1 MPEERKILLM
11 TDLRSL
17 CEGAKRASRVLMI
30 SDTESRDGALRAMAA
45 ALEEN
50 TAGILAANAGDVA
63 AARAKGMRESLIDRL
78 ALDEKRIL
86 NMADGLRT
94 AAALPD
100 PIGGFDSV
108 VRRPNGLLIGKKRV
122 PLGVIGIIYESRP
135 GVTADAAGLCL
146 KSGNACVLRGGS
158 EAIRSN
164 RAIAGILREAVAD
177 CGLPADCVCF
187 VDDTGRD
194 SAAALMKMK
203 GLLDVLIPR
212 GGAGLIRSV
221 VENAAVPVIETGTGN
236 CHVYIDDFADP
247 KMGAKILFNAK
258 CSRPSVCNA
267 AESLLVAESV
277 AEKFL
282 PMAKSLL
289 DTRHVELR
297 GDART
302 REILGESVIPA
313 TEADYDTEFLDYIL
327 SVKVVSGI
335 DEAIDFIN
343 AHSTGHSECIV
354 TENYD
359 HALLFQNAVDSA
371 AVYVNASTRFTDGG
385 EFGFGA
391 EIGISTQKLHV
402 RGPVGPDGLTSF
414 KYVILGQGQVR

>member
-1 MPEERKILLM
+1 M
-11 TDLRSL
+11 TDLQSL
-17 CEGAKRASRVLMI
+17 CYDAKSAGKALMI
-30 SDTESRDGALRAMAA
+30 SDAASRNGALMAMAN
-45 ALEEN
+45 ALEVRSDE
-50 TAGILAANAGDVA
+50 ILRANAEDVA
-63 AARAKGMRESLIDRL
+63 AARANGMRESLIDRL
-78 ALDEKRIL
+78 ALDRRRISG
-86 NMADGLRT
+86 MAGGLRT
-94 AAALPD
+94 LSALPD

-108 VRRPNGLLIGKKRV
+108 VRRPNGLLIGRKRV
-122 PLGVIGIIYESRP
+122 PLGVIGIIYEARP

-164 RAIAGILREAVAD
+164 RAIAGIMREAIAKS
-177 CGLPADCVCF
+177 GLPSDAVCF
-187 VDDTGRD
+187 VDDTDRG
-194 SAAALMKMK
+194 SAQALMKMR

-212 GGAGLIRSV
+212 GGAGLIKSV
-221 VENAAVPVIETGTGN
+221 VENASVPVIETGTGN
-236 CHVYIDDFADP
+236 CHIYIDDFADLE
-247 KMGAKILFNAK
+247 MGAKILFNAK

-282 PMAKSLL
+282 PMAKALL
-289 DTRHVELR
+289 DAKNVELR

-302 REILGESVIPA
+302 REILGPCVKVA

-335 DEAIDFIN
+335 NEAIDFIG

-359 HALLFQNAVDSA
+359 HALLFQSAVDSA

-402 RGPVGPDGLTSF
+402 RGPIGPDGLTTC

>member
-1 MPEERKILLM
+1 M
-11 TDLRSL
+11 TDLQSL
-17 CEGAKRASRVLMI
+17 CGAAKRASRSLMI
-30 SDTESRDGALRAMAA
+30 SDTESRNGALRAMSAT
-45 ALEEN
+45 LEAHSEE
-50 TAGILAANAGDVA
+50 ILRANAEDVA
-63 AARAKGMRESLIDRL
+63 AARDRGTRESLIDRL
-78 ALDEKRIL
+78 SLDAKRIAG
-86 NMADGLRT
+86 MAEGLRT
-94 AAALPD
+94 VASLPD
-100 PIGGFDSV
+100 PIGGFDTV
-108 VRRPNGLLIGKKRV
+108 IRRPNGLLIGKKRV
-122 PLGVIGIIYESRP
+122 PLGVIGIIYEARP

-158 EAIRSN
+158 EAIGSN
-164 RAIAGILREAVAD
+164 RVIARILREAIAQSGLSAD
-177 CGLPADCVCF
+177 CLCF
-187 VDDTGRD
+187 VDDTDRE
-194 SAAALMKMK
+194 SAAALMRMK
-203 GLLDVLIPR
+203 GMIDVLIPR

-221 VENAAVPVIETGTGN
+221 VENATVPVIETGTGN

-247 KMGAKILFNAK
+247 EMGARILFNAK

-289 DTRHVELR
+289 DTCNVEIR

-313 TEADYDTEFLDYIL
+313 TDTDYDTEFLDYIL

-354 TENYD
+354 TESYD
-359 HALLFQNAVDSA
+359 RALLFQNAVDSA

-402 RGPVGPDGLTSF
+402 RGPVGPDGLTSC